1 MFNWLRRRLP
11 GRKIAI
17 LPFTGTIF
25 MKSTETYINIVR
37 MLEKSKRV
45 KGVILRME
53 SHGGGA
59 AASEM
64 FYHALKRLSKTKPLY
79 CYSIFAASG
88 GYMACCGANKIF
100 APASG
105 IVGSIGVLSLKPVF
119 KDIMN
124 RMGIGFEITKK
135 GIHKDMSFFH
145 RESTEEE
152 RLKMDALHEDIYQRF
167 VEIVSEGRGIEKER
181 VLSLATGELF
191 SAKKGLELGLIDRIC
206 DFEEVLDSMSEET
219 GVSKERVVW
228 IKPRRP
234 LLARLMGQSA
244 GEIVDEVFGRFYEMR

>member
-1 MFNWLRRRLP
+1 MFNWFRRRLP
-11 GRKIAI
+11 GGKIAI

-25 MKSTETYINIVR
+25 MRSAEPYINIVR
-37 MLEKSKRV
+37 ALERSKGIR
-45 KGVILRME
+45 GVVLRME

-64 FYHALKRLSKTKPLY
+64 LYNALRRLSKAKPLY
-79 CYSIFAASG
+79 CYALFAASG
-88 GYMACCGANKIF
+88 GYMACCGSKKIF

-105 IVGSIGVLSLKPVF
+105 IIGGIGVISMKPVL
-119 KDIMN
+119 KEIMN

-167 VEIVSEGRGIEKER
+167 IEIVSEGRGMDKEK
-181 VLSLATGELF
+181 VIPLATGELF
-191 SAKKGLELGLIDRIC
+191 SAKRGLELGLIDRIC
-206 DFEEVLDSMSEET
+206 DFEEVLDTISEET
-219 GVSKERVVW
+219 GVSKEKIIWV
-228 IKPRRP
+228 KPRRP
-234 LLARLMGQSA
+234 LLSRFMGQA
-244 GEIVDEVFGRFYEMR
+244 AEAITDEIFGRFFEMR